1 MDLTKLS
8 TQDLEAVTR
17 GDMSAVSDE
26 GLRVIAGP
34 EERPATQ
41 KGTIQRTAEIA
52 VRGALPTASM
62 TTAGALMGAPA
73 GPAGMAAGALLGGVA
88 IPASDLIASL
98 YNLAARDDVKL
109 PSQAISELL
118 DRFGLA
124 KPESRGER
132 MIEAGAGA
140 LSGVGGQLPAVR
152 SLAQT
157 AASPIT
163 RNVAEQAAMAPVA
176 QSLTA
181 APSAAAAQYTTEATG
196 NPFIGM
202 LAGVGT
208 SAPFG
213 VRPGRVEQGLE
224 RPEIATQSRQ
234 AYRAANQA
242 GLVVKPEYLDG
253 VVSKFR
259 SRLSGETDEPLG
271 YDPMMQ
277 PGVARAL
284 ARFEEDIASGQ
295 PLTLQK
301 LDNLRQIL
309 KSPAANFNN
318 PREQMIASELV
329 GIFDDALL
337 DIKPSTVIAGDP
349 KAATQAIEQ
358 ARKLYQTQKKMQ
370 TVEDLVNKASV
381 SAGGYSQSGMDNA
394 LRTQFAALAKNN
406 KRMAQFNKDERAEI
420 NLIAKGGGNI
430 EKLMRLVG
438 KFAVRGPVSGIFQ
451 SVGGGVESIVA
462 SEAAKRGAEAM
473 RQQNIQKLMEM
484 ISLGRAPQPRTFEM
498 LPATAVR
505 GLLSSQYGMEK

>member
-34 EERPATQ
+34 EERPAAQ
-41 KGTIQRTAEIA
+41 KGTVQRTAEIA

-88 IPASDLIASL
+88 IPASDLITSL

-124 KPESRGER
+124 KSESRGER

-213 VRPGRVEQGLE
+213 VRPGRVETGPTRAQLS
-224 RPEIATQSRQ
+224 QS
-234 AYRAANQA
+234 ASNSYKLAEKA
-242 GLVVKPEYLDG
+242 GLTVNPQFVKSTAQKLATEARTLGFDPALHPKVAAVINRLDEEGNTPKTLQELEMLRRIVRSPEGDFTNPDQQRIAARLVDLYDDSIENLSALN
-253 VVSKFR
+253 VSAGDKDAALTALKDAR
-259 SRLSGETDEPLG
+259 KTYGQNKRLS
-271 YDPMMQ
+271 
-277 PGVARAL
+277 
-284 ARFEEDIASGQ
+284 I
-295 PLTLQK
+295 
-301 LDNLRQIL
+301 I
-309 KSPAANFNN
+309 
-318 PREQMIASELV
+318 
-329 GIFDDALL
+329 
-337 DIKPSTVIAGDP
+337 
-349 KAATQAIEQ
+349 
-358 ARKLYQTQKKMQ
+358 
-370 TVEDLVNKASV
+370 EDLVENSKIR
-381 SAGGYSQSGMDNA
+381 SAQFSQSGMDNA
-394 LRTQFAALAKNN
+394 LRTQFAQLATNKKRLATFSKEEQAQIKRIAEGKGTVEQAL
-406 KRMAQFNKDERAEI
+406 RF
-420 NLIAKGGGNI
+420 
-430 EKLMRLVG
+430 VG
-438 KFAVRGPVSGIFQ
+438 RFAVRGPVSGIFT
-451 SVGGGVESIVA
+451 GGAAMAEPTFGVPLALTAEA
-462 SEAAKRGAEAM
+462 SKRGAEAL
-473 RQQNIQKLMEM
+473 REQNVKRLMEM

-505 GLLSSQYGMEK
+505 GLLSSQYGLEQ